1 MYNKWRIRII
11 LVSLVV
17 LAILTRQ
24 AYYAGKWRWYE
35 NKQSGFAL
43 AYPASWF
50 PLPGNKLPTSKYV
63 DLFVMDV
70 PVLYK
75 IELRVYSSSL
85 HGSGQSIYYPSF
97 GAWIIRE
104 NNDKNRIVDIHKTIS
119 VGNRGYQGEEVLYEN
134 DRFRG
139 RIVSLT
145 HNGKVYAVEISAVK
159 QKWEEANIIF
169 DQILETFVFLE

>member
-1 MYNKWRIRII
+1 MDHRWRIRII
-11 LVSLVV
+11 LVGLIV

-24 AYYAGKWRWYE
+24 VYYAGKWRWYE
-35 NKQSGFAL
+35 NEQSGFAL

-50 PLPGNKLPTSKYV
+50 SLPGNKLPTSKYV

-85 HGSGQSIYYPSF
+85 HESGQGIYHPSF
-97 GAWIIRE
+97 GTWIIRE
-104 NNDKNRIVDIHKTIS
+104 NNDKNRIVDINETIS
-119 VGNRGYQGEEVLYEN
+119 VGNRGYQGEEVIYEN

-139 RIVSLT
+139 RIVTIT
-145 HNGKVYAVEISAVK
+145 HKGRVYAVEISAVK
-159 QKWEEANIIF
+159 QKWEDANIIF
-169 DQILETFVFLE
+169 DQILETFVFLK